1 MALDRLG
8 APAVLHLSLIWDLQY
23 KISVDYYAAEV
34 TLLVNFLVKWL
45 VIPTLP
51 GSIVV
56 SSRPFVVNMPDPEL

>member
-8 APAVLHLSLIWDLQY
+8 APAVLLLSLIWDLQY

-34 TLLVNFLVKWL
+34 IRLVNVLVKWL